1 MVCKFHEFL
10 QNEPTKSAVDVSSV
24 CYAEKVA
31 VIRRNLGSVLSHAKS
46 LIPSLLNE
54 EDVQLLRVF
63 FTQLES
69 LIAPAEIGE
78 NRVQKMGDFLHDFT
92 SMMDQNVGTSFSSS
106 QESQLLPS
114 PCHRPPAS
122 RSPSSLSSRLSRR
135 S

>member
-1 MVCKFHEFL
+1 MVCKFPECL

-31 VIRRNLGSVLSHAKS
+31 VIRRNLGSLLSHAES
-46 LIPSLLNE
+46 LIPTFLNE

-78 NRVQKMGDFLHDFT
+78 NRVQGMGEFLHD
-92 SMMDQNVGTSFSSS
+92 G
-106 QESQLLPS
+106 PK
-114 PCHRPPAS
+114 C
-122 RSPSSLSSRLSRR
+122 
-135 S
+135 